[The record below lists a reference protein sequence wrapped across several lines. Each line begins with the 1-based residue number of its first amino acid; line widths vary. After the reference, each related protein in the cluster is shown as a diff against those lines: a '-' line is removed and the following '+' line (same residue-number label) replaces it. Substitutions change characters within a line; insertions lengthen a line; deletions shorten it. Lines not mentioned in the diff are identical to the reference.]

1 MMRATVRALVI
12 LVAAGVVAAIAGGL
26 LWYAG
31 IYNLSATVQHT
42 APVYW
47 LLEIGMRRSVHHHA
61 QSVDVPPLDDPARVR
76 QGRRLFDRHCV
87 RCHGAP
93 GVAPDAFAL
102 GMTPTPANLARTS
115 RNWPPAELYW
125 TIRNGVKMTGMPAW
139 EFRLADADLWA
150 IVAYLRVMPFQTPA
164 QYRAEAPLPG
174 EQEVA
179 RSMQNESIADDARG
193 DPARGKIA
201 LNQYACIT
209 CHEIPGVVAAH
220 VPVGPP
226 LAGIGERAFIAGVLP
241 NNPQNMVR
249 WIRDPQRFHPGS
261 AMPDLGVSERDAR
274 DIAAYLYA
282 L

>member
-1 MMRATVRALVI
+1 MMRASARALVI
-12 LVAAGVVAAIAGGL
+12 LVAAGIVAAIGGGL
-26 LWYAG
+26 LWYWG

-61 QSVDVPPLDDPARVR
+61 QGIEAPPLDDPARQR
-76 QGRRLFDRHCV
+76 RGRLLYDRHCV
-87 RCHGAP
+87 QCHGAP
-93 GVAPDAFAL
+93 GVAPGAFAL
-102 GMTPTPANLARTS
+102 GMMPTPANLARTS
-115 RNWPPAELYW
+115 RTWPPAELYW
-125 TIRNGVKMTGMPAW
+125 TIRHGVKMTGMPAW
-139 EFRLADADLWA
+139 EFRLPDADLRS
-150 IVAYLRVMPFQTPA
+150 IVAYLRVMPFQTPS
-164 QYRAEAPLPG
+164 QYRTEAPPPG
-174 EQEVA
+174 EREVA
-179 RSMQNESIADDARG
+179 ASTQSDSTAEDQG
-193 DPARGKIA
+193 DPERGKVA

-209 CHEIPGVVAAH
+209 CHEIPGIVGAH

-226 LAGIGERAFIAGVLP
+226 LAGIGERAFIAGVLS
-241 NNPQNMVR
+241 NNRQNMVR